1 MAVLVG
7 MICYSPFNLATK
19 LIDNINLA
27 AALSV
32 YGFLKIITGR
42 YKEYHWSVYM
52 TALFMI
58 YDIVAGH

>member
-7 MICYSPFNLATK
+7 MICYSPF
-19 LIDNINLA
+19 NLA

-42 YKEYHWSVYM
+42 YKEYHWSVYV

-58 YDIVAGH
+58 YYIVAGY